1 MAMMITDR
9 FPFEI
14 RRKPRGTQAESDLIF
29 LFLDTLQLSTGHTG
43 KLGDASTQ
51 RGRLS
56 LTLHKM
62 VNAEKMGVGR
72 CGKKKVFSNAPKM
85 SSNRPAPVFCKN
97 KSAQS
102 LTISLLGV

>member
-1 MAMMITDR
+1 MITDR

-72 CGKKKVFSNAPKM
+72 CGRKKFSQMPQRCHRIG
-85 SSNRPAPVFCKN
+85 RPPF
-97 KSAQS
+97 SAKTN
-102 LTISLLGV
+102 LRNL